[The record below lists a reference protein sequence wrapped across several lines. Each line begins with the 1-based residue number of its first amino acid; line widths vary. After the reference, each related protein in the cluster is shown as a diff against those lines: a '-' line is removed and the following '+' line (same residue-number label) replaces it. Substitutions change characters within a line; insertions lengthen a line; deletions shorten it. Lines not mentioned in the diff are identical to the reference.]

1 MSSEEWTPGGT
12 VDTIVGFTASLGAMC
27 LLSNPVTATGAVL
40 AYATTSVVCV
50 AGTAA
55 GERLGRKL
63 GRG

>member
-1 MSSEEWTPGGT
+1 MSSEEWTPGGA
-12 VDTIVGFTASLGAMC
+12 VGAMIGFTASLGAMC

-40 AYATTSVVCV
+40 AYVTTSVVCV

-63 GRG
+63 GGG